1 MKGLLARTMSM
12 HLWTGVLMSLLAVV
26 VEGRVVYLFRHC
38 VRSVNA
44 SSLAPFAGQ
53 PFVPFGVP
61 PNNCLPRG
69 LTILENVG
77 HQLRAE
83 VMARGAGGVAV
94 VADDV
99 PRNIDSM
106 HALARGL
113 GLPEDSPSLQVDSG
127 PFARCSPPARSV
139 EQALL
144 QQRLKAV
151 PLPVDDSANLAV
163 VDAALRGL
171 RNITT
176 VPDAVVDAT
185 LKGQHAL
192 AATAAT
198 TFLMQLGGGVEVA
211 WGRLTPPQ
219 VYRLDQMQAYDWA
232 ITRRAVPIERPKSS
246 TMVAA
251 VLAALGGERV
261 GTAGHAGAPHTTIF
275 VGHDTDVNGV
285 GTLLQLGWSAP
296 PLADNTTA
304 PSVAL
309 RFESLA
315 GGKGVRISFLSP
327 TFTGTAAP
335 GLPLR
340 SSPVSNDTVAQF
352 CNRTATVD
360 WHCAGWKPAEM
371 CAVAAA

>member
-106 HALARGL
+106 HAAWTAG
-113 GLPEDSPSLQVDSG
+113 GFAQPPSRFWPLCTLQ
-127 PFARCSPPARSV
+127 PARSIV

-192 AATAAT
+192 AATA
-198 TFLMQLGGGVEVA
+198 
-211 WGRLTPPQ
+211 
-219 VYRLDQMQAYDWA
+219 
-232 ITRRAVPIERPKSS
+232 
-246 TMVAA
+246 
-251 VLAALGGERV
+251 
-261 GTAGHAGAPHTTIF
+261 
-275 VGHDTDVNGV
+275 
-285 GTLLQLGWSAP
+285 
-296 PLADNTTA
+296 
-304 PSVAL
+304 
-309 RFESLA
+309 
-315 GGKGVRISFLSP
+315 
-327 TFTGTAAP
+327 
-335 GLPLR
+335 
-340 SSPVSNDTVAQF
+340 
-352 CNRTATVD
+352 
-360 WHCAGWKPAEM
+360 
-371 CAVAAA
+371 